1 MERITRANCVGPARY
16 GHEFRYRLAA
26 GFVEDGDTVL
36 DAACGTG
43 YGAALLGLADM
54 NYLGADSRVPPEG
67 EFPYWPAR
75 DNFFQVDLQIW
86 TPGMDFFPEEG
97 FDVFLG
103 FETIEHLANYDN
115 YVQLAQGAREWI
127 LVSAPVVP
135 TVSQNPHHVHDFEP
149 GQLREIF
156 ENEEWEHY
164 QTVQQPSELSE
175 IVVLRR
181 RV

>member
-26 GFVEDGDTVL
+26 GFVRPGDWVL

-43 YGAALLGLADM
+43 YGYWLLHECHGGGFGEYIGVDKSFPDGLEMKNLQTGD
-54 NYLGADSRVPPEG
+54 LESWVPP
-67 EFPYWPAR
+67 W
-75 DNFFQVDLQIW
+75 D
-86 TPGMDFFPEEG
+86 

-103 FETIEHLANYDN
+103 FETIEHLANYDH
-115 YVQLAQGAREWI
+115 YVRLAQDARKWI
-127 LVSAPVVP
+127 LVSTPVVA
-135 TVSQNPHHVHDFEP
+135 TLHLNPWHVHDFEP

-181 RV
+181 RT